1 MLCLNYHVSSLT
13 PKMTKMTKRGQKVTF
28 LGSKSLKNRDFHD
41 FHGFY
46 DISQISR
53 NLLEFWTPL
62 KNQLACQNHTFTT
75 FVKTVKT
82 RISLKP
88 ETTGFDPFSTYL
100 SKGSQK
106 GSKKGHF
113 RGQMASKTM
122 ILTQKTC
129 FFRPFMHKS
138 QNDPFFV
145 TF

>member
-1 MLCLNYHVSSLT
+1 MLYLNYPISPQTPKLT
-13 PKMTKMTKRGQKVTF
+13 KMTKMAQKVAF

-62 KNQLACQNHTFTT
+62 KNQLACQNHTFHH
-75 FVKTVKT
+75 FCQN
-82 RISLKP
+82 RQNPNILKP
-88 ETTGFDPFSTYL
+88 ETMGFDPSSTYL

-122 ILTQKTC
+122 ILTQKSC